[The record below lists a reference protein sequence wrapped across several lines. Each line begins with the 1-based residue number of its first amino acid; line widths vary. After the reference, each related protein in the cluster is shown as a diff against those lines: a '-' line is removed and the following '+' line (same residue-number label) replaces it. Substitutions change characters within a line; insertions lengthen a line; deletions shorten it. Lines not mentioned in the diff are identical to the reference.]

1 MLSALVTRIEALKAR
16 LDRDLPVFHWG
27 TVESLDPLRVRKDH
41 AETAWALTPS
51 AIYRP
56 RAVGERVLLLH
67 IYKRLIIL
75 GRAGGD
81 PASEPGT
88 VEIDGVVYATS
99 GVWDQQALSSPN
111 VSKDP
116 VFAWTLFKSAPYVP
130 PVGWGFAVHL
140 TASNGYTT
148 VGTGAYVDGTIS
160 VRVININSAT
170 PTITLGWRLVR
181 TG

>member
-1 MLSALVTRIEALKAR
+1 MLSALITRIEGLKQR
-16 LDRDLPVFHWG
+16 LDRDLPVIHWG
-27 TVESLDPLRVRKDH
+27 TVASLDPLRVRKDH

-51 AIYRP
+51 TIYRP

-88 VEIDGVVYATS
+88 VEIDGQVYATS
-99 GVWDQQALSSPN
+99 GAWPEQALSNPN

-116 VFAWTLFKSAPYVP
+116 VYAWSFVKPAPYVP
-130 PVGWGFAVHL
+130 PVGWTFAVHL
-140 TASNGYTT
+140 VASNGYTA
-148 VGTGAYVDGTIS
+148 VGTGGYADGDIR
-160 VRVININSAT
+160 VRVININSAA
-170 PTITLGWRLVR
+170 PVITLGWRLVR

>member
-1 MLSALVTRIEALKAR
+1 MLSALVTRIEGLKQR
-16 LDRDLPVFHWG
+16 LDRDLPVLHWG

-51 AIYRP
+51 TIYRP

-88 VEIDGVVYATS
+88 VEIDGQVYATS
-99 GVWDQQALSSPN
+99 GVWPQQTLSNPN
-111 VSKDP
+111 ISQPP
-116 VFAWTLFKSAPYVP
+116 VYAWTLVNPAPYVP
-130 PVGWGFAVHL
+130 PVGWTFALHL
-140 TASNGYTT
+140 VESTGYTF
-148 VGTGAYVDGTIS
+148 VDTGAYADGDIRI
-160 VRVININSAT
+160 RVLSIASTSPKIK
-170 PTITLGWRLVR
+170 LGWRLVR
-181 TG
+181 AS